1 MVRHTQMERRTDEER
16 NRKRRDESRGE
27 RTMVKLNTVSKD
39 DLKNLDDSLTFISPR
54 TMSEPS
60 LVREY
65 ISHLVNV
72 HEITDLLLEMVRSET
87 SSQKTFP

>member
-1 MVRHTQMERRTDEER
+1 MRHTEMERRTEEER
-16 NRKRRDESRGE
+16 NRKRRGESRGG
-27 RTMVKLNTVSKD
+27 RTMVKSNAMSKD

-54 TMSEPS
+54 TMPEPS

-72 HEITDLLLEMVRSET
+72 HGITDLLLEMVRSET